1 VVEVRAQRASK
12 PGDPTW
18 TPKLVALDI
27 DGTLLIPDLE
37 NGFSSEIVTETVAE
51 AVRAAA
57 RAGAHVVLASGR
69 APLSMAGVAD
79 RLGLTDLVRELRG
92 ERLHIVASNGSV
104 VVRHAPLEMV
114 HEVTFDAG
122 DAVRTVLEHVPGA
135 AVAVEE
141 HGVGYRVN
149 RLFPPGELDGEM
161 IICDIDAMIAGPVSR
176 VIIRDPDS
184 TSEDFVNLAKQLGLH
199 GTNYFIGWTA
209 WLDLAPEGVSKASG
223 LAWVCRD
230 LGVDAADVLAI
241 GDGRNDIEMLTWAG
255 RGVAMGQGPEVVRAA
270 ADHVTAPVREDGAAI
285 ELRRWFRDDLG
296 ATSATPGCLG

>member
-1 VVEVRAQRASK
+1 MSK
-12 PGDPTW
+12 PGEPGW
-18 TPKLVALDI
+18 VPALVALDI

-37 NGFSSEIVTETVAE
+37 NGFSSEVVTDAVTE
-51 AVRAAA
+51 AVLAAA
-57 RAGAHVVLASGR
+57 RSGAHVVLASGR

-79 RLGLTDLVRELRG
+79 RLGLTDLVREVRSD
-92 ERLHIVASNGSV
+92 RLHVVASNGSV
-104 VVRHAPLEMV
+104 VVRYAPLEMV
-114 HEVTFDAG
+114 HEVTFDASA
-122 DAVRTVLEHVPGA
+122 AVRTVLEHVPGA

-161 IICDIDAMIAGPVSR
+161 IICDIDEMIAGPVSR

-223 LAWVCRD
+223 LEWVCRE
-230 LGVDAADVLAI
+230 LGIDAADVLAI

-255 RGVAMGQGPEVVRAA
+255 RGVAMGQGPQVVRDA
-270 ADHVTAPVREDGAAI
+270 ADHVTAPVDEDGAAV
-285 ELRRWFRDDLG
+285 ELRRWFR
-296 ATSATPGCLG
+296 

>member
-1 VVEVRAQRASK
+1 MT
-12 PGDPTW
+12 DTW

-37 NGFSSEIVTETVAE
+37 NGFTSEVMTDPVRE
-51 AVRAAA
+51 AVLDAA

-79 RLGLTDLVRELRG
+79 RIGLSELVRELRG
-92 ERLHIVASNGSV
+92 DRLYVVASNGAV
-104 VVRHAPLEMV
+104 VFRHAPLEVV
-114 HEVTFDAG
+114 HEVTFDASE
-122 DAVRTVLEHVPGA
+122 AVRTVLEHVPAA

-141 HGVGYRVN
+141 HGIGHKVN

-161 IICDIDAMIAGPVSR
+161 IIADIDEMISEPVSR

-184 TSEDFVNLAKQLGLH
+184 TSEDFVNLAKQLGLQ

-223 LAWVCRD
+223 LQWVCSE

-241 GDGRNDIEMLTWAG
+241 GDGRNDIEMLSWVG
-255 RGVAMGQGPEVVRAA
+255 RGVAMGQAPQVVHDA
-270 ADHVTAPVREDGAAI
+270 ADASTLSVNEDGAAL
-285 ELRRWFRDDLG
+285 ELRTWF
-296 ATSATPGCLG
+296 P

>member
-1 VVEVRAQRASK
+1 LSR
-12 PGDPTW
+12 PGDW

-37 NGFSSEIVTETVAE
+37 HGFSSEVVTE
-51 AVRAAA
+51 AVTDAVLDVVRS
-57 RAGAHVVLASGR
+57 GAHVVLASGR

-79 RLGLTDLVRELRG
+79 RLGLTDLVRDLTG
-92 ERLHIVASNGSV
+92 ERLHIIASNGSV
-104 VVRHAPLEMV
+104 VVRHAPLEMI
-114 HEVTFDAG
+114 HEVTFDASE
-122 DAVRTVLEHVPGA
+122 AVRTVLEHVPGA

-149 RLFPPGELDGEM
+149 RLFPEGELDGEM
-161 IICDIDAMIAGPVSR
+161 IICDIDDMIAGPVSR

-223 LAWVCRD
+223 LEWVCRD

-255 RGVAMGQGPEVVRAA
+255 RGVAMGQGPQVVRDA
-270 ADHVTAPVREDGAAI
+270 ADHVTAPVNEDGAAL
-285 ELRRWFRDDLG
+285 ELRRFF
-296 ATSATPGCLG
+296 P